1 MSRRKSVYIPKED
14 EEAWQEFQAAA
25 RKNGT
30 GIGSFACM
38 CFNKLQELCPEG
50 VVFHPSIFEEF
61 AKMEGVKE
69 LAEAVLKK

>member
-1 MSRRKSVYIPKED
+1 
-14 EEAWQEFQAAA
+14 
-25 RKNGT
+25 
-30 GIGSFACM
+30 M